1 LTVTQPPS
9 GAAILPREFERIFR
23 EHYEFVYRTARHIT
37 GNPQDAEDVVQTLF
51 LRLLGRELAGDVTAN
66 PRGYLYRAAV
76 NIALD
81 VLRARKRRAY
91 TEDDPELLAAGGEAQ
106 AFATLRD
113 VLTELHPKSAEILV
127 CITFTGTP
135 TRRSQS
141 CWALLRE
148 RSLSACFVRGR
159 GCANRCAGRGRRR
172 NESGKANRRILGE
185 GTP

>member
-37 GNPQDAEDVVQTLF
+37 GNSQDAEDVVQTLF
-51 LRLLGRELAGDVTAN
+51 LRLLGRQLAGDVNAN

-91 TEDDPELLAAGGEAQ
+91 TDDDPELLVAGGEAQ

-113 VLTELHPKSAEILV
+113 VLAELHPKSAEIL
-127 CITFTGTP
+127 ILYHLHGYSHSEIATLLGTSQG
-135 TRRSQS
+135 TIAVSLFRSRS
-141 CWALLRE
+141 RLRK
-148 RSLSACFVRGR
+148 SLRGQR
-159 GCANRCAGRGRRR
+159 
-172 NESGKANRRILGE
+172 EKKK
-185 GTP
+185 

>member
-1 LTVTQPPS
+1 MTQPPS
-9 GAAILPREFERIFR
+9 GTATLPREFERLFR

-51 LRLLGRELAGDVTAN
+51 LRLLGRELTGDVNAN

-91 TEDDPELLAAGGEAQ
+91 TDDDPEFLAAGGEDQ

-113 VLTELHPKSAEILV
+113 VLTELHPKSAEIL
-127 CITFTGTP
+127 ILYHLHGYSHREIAKLLATSQGTIAVSLF
-135 TRRSQS
+135 RSR
-141 CWALLRE
+141 ARLRK
-148 RSLSACFVRGR
+148 SIRGQL
-159 GCANRCAGRGRRR
+159 
-172 NESGKANRRILGE
+172 EKKK
-185 GTP
+185 